1 MNCCKEQLVKH
12 GQNVNCNF
20 IMHAISSRLL
30 IYTYIMRYEMHTI
43 LYFIQIR
50 TQTAINYDPLYSSS
64 LVRDANQPLSR
75 NNEMPIDVRSA
86 HYFFLVSFKFLRD
99 SKPFMHHPTLIIL

>member
-30 IYTYIMRYEMHTI
+30 MYIMRYEMHII
-43 LYFIQIR
+43 LYFIQII
-50 TQTAINYDPLYSSS
+50 TQTAINYDPLYSSP
-64 LVRDANQPLSR
+64 LIRDAN
-75 NNEMPIDVRSA
+75 
-86 HYFFLVSFKFLRD
+86 
-99 SKPFMHHPTLIIL
+99 